1 MLYENLNYDGLNAS
15 LFWYGAAKRKL
26 PISEHLYSTMCGLQ
40 IWVLGFCY
48 PEDHDEQ

>member
-1 MLYENLNYDGLNAS
+1 MMVLMLHCFGMV
-15 LFWYGAAKRKL
+15 AAKRKL

-40 IWVLGFCY
+40 TWVLGFFY